1 VLTFVYHCFRPGDTI
16 DAIIKLKG
24 RHDLTPEEMIPLR
37 QAFNE
42 LNGMIVVHPGTTCKI
57 PLSARPASAA
67 PSSGPAGF

>member
-24 RHDLTPEEMIPLR
+24 RHDLTPGEMIPLR

-42 LNGMIVVHPGTTCKI
+42 LNGLIVIHPGTTCKI
-57 PLSARPASAA
+57 PLSARPVSEDR
-67 PSSGPAGF
+67 SSDPVGS